1 VREHVRGANL
11 VTSVNLAAG
20 FAALLAVPDHL
31 PLAAGLVLL
40 AAVLDVVDG
49 ALARRAGGTAFGA
62 QLDSLADLLC
72 FCVVPAYAL
81 AVTMAG
87 GAAVPAA
94 VVAIGFVLAG
104 AWRLARFPLV
114 QQQGHFIGLPTPAAG
129 ALLLLASW
137 APPWLALAGGVLL
150 STLMIS
156 TMRFPSV
163 FAAAAAVRHPRLRLH
178 GRRSLSRVR
187 RIHAVRRRMAQHRPL
202 RRPHRQDPVRR
213 AGSGRRRRAAARAG
227 RLLRGVRRA
236 SSRRH

>member
-1 VREHVRGANL
+1 MREHVRGANL

-20 FAALLAVPDHL
+20 FAALLAIPDHR

-81 AVTMAG
+81 AVTMAD

-94 VVAIGFVLAG
+94 VVATGFVLAG

-163 FAAAAAVRHPRLRLH
+163 FAAAAAVRHPRLR
-178 GRRSLSRVR
+178 GRRSLGRVR
-187 RIHAVRRRMAQHRPL
+187 RIRAVRRRMAQHRPL
-202 RRPHRQDPVRR
+202 SRPHRQDPVRR
-213 AGSGRRRRAAARAG
+213 VGSGRRRRAAARAG

-236 SSRRH
+236 SSRGH